1 MPKKKEKRWTYPV
14 YALGYAILGIL
25 CQPFSASC
33 REDHSAVLGE
43 HTTQLRMA
51 WARIREDQRMA
62 QGKKDTR
69 CTWPASNKPMF
80 ILSIDFLLERESI
93 QITRR
98 KVLAQD
104 DYFVLKSLHAD
115 VSPTLS
121 FVTRREAAV
130 AICHL
135 GGVGGILVMSR

>member
-1 MPKKKEKRWTYPV
+1 MPKKKRKKVNIPC
-14 YALGYAILGIL
+14 L
-25 CQPFSASC
+25 CTWLCDFRNSSPTVQCQLQRGPFSSPWRTYDSTAHGLGANQ
-33 REDHSAVLGE
+33 RRSAHGS
-43 HTTQLRMA
+43 R
-51 WARIREDQRMA
+51 
-62 QGKKDTR
+62 KKDTR

-104 DYFVLKSLHAD
+104 DFFVLKSLHTD